1 LDLVIT
7 GGGHSTPIGHHHQV
21 LLMPRIKVLLLLLLV
36 VVMVVVVLV
45 VVVVEIV
52 GIYGG
57 MRRWN
62 RSGYIMGK
70 IASENSKERIVL
82 YLLLTNALKVCFL
95 SA

>member
-21 LLMPRIKVLLLLLLV
+21 LLMPRIKVLLLLLV
-36 VVMVVVVLV
+36 VVMVVLV

-70 IASENSKERIVL
+70 IASENSKNEYSYIYCLR
-82 YLLLTNALKVCFL
+82 TH
-95 SA
+95 